1 MSITHPGRAAPT
13 PGAPAPT
20 PADTAPSNTTPPDT
34 APPDTT
40 PPHRHRRLIVAA
52 MLVSTFM
59 AAVEVTVISTAMPTI
74 VGQLGGF
81 DLFTW
86 AFGIYLLT
94 QAVMTPIY
102 GRLADGFGRRRIYV
116 ASVLVFLAGSLL
128 CGLAWSMESLI
139 AFRALQGLGGG
150 ALVPMAS
157 IIISD
162 VTPAHDRPRALG
174 YVSGVWGIA
183 AIVGPLLGSFF
194 VGTLGWPFVF
204 WVNLPIG
211 LVTAALVAR
220 YLHEAPPA
228 GRHAPLDLP
237 GAALLAL
244 GIGAAMAALVQ
255 HESFGPAGL
264 AALVAAGL
272 LALAGFG
279 VRERRSDLPILPLHL
294 WRNPVLAAGNLS
306 GLLCGMLLIGATAF
320 LPSWT
325 EGVMGRSAL
334 VAGAV
339 LGALTLSWTAA
350 SIGTGRVLNRLSY
363 RSVALAGSACLVA
376 GSAGLALL
384 RPGMPVPWVALASAV
399 AGIGLGL
406 HALVFNVAIQTGTAR
421 EDRGRATSLF
431 FFCRLLGQ
439 ALGAAAFGGVL
450 NAGLTRAG
458 PAAHDAVRDLIEP
471 AHRAALQPTEVA
483 RLQEALGSALHGVFL
498 LGAAIAVAT
507 LAAALLV
514 PRTARLRTDR

>member
-1 MSITHPGRAAPT
+1 MSLTHPGRAAPN
-13 PGAPAPT
+13 PDA
-20 PADTAPSNTTPPDT
+20 PDT
-34 APPDTT
+34 GS
-40 PPHRHRRLIVAA
+40 PPHRHGRLIVGA

-74 VGQLGGF
+74 VGELGGF
-81 DLFTW
+81 ELFTW

-102 GRLADGFGRRRIYV
+102 GRMADGFGRRRVYIG
-116 ASVLVFLAGSLL
+116 SVLVFLVGSLL
-128 CGLAWSMESLI
+128 CGCAWSMGSLI
-139 AFRALQGLGGG
+139 VFRAIQGLGGG
-150 ALVPMAS
+150 GLVPMGS

-162 VTPAHDRPRALG
+162 VTPPAGRARALG
-174 YVSGVWGIA
+174 WVSGVWGIA

-211 LVTAALVAR
+211 LVTMALVAR
-220 YLHEAPPA
+220 YLHEPAPS
-228 GRHAPLDLP
+228 GQRTKLDLA
-237 GAALLAL
+237 GAGLLAL
-244 GIGAAMAALVQ
+244 GIGAIMAALVQ
-255 HESFGPAGL
+255 HEAFGRTGLPLLVAVGL
-264 AALVAAGL
+264 AAL
-272 LALAGFG
+272 AGFA
-279 VRERRSDLPILPLHL
+279 VRERRAAIPILPLHL
-294 WRNPVLAAGNLS
+294 WRTPMIVAGNLS
-306 GLLCGMLLIGATAF
+306 ALLCGMLLIGATAF

-334 VAGAV
+334 VAGVV
-339 LGALTLSWTAA
+339 LGVLTISWTSA
-350 SIGTGRVLNRLSY
+350 SIGASRMMTRLAY
-363 RSVALAGSACLVA
+363 RPVALAGSASLIV
-376 GSAGLALL
+376 GTVGFALL
-384 RPGMPVPWVALASAV
+384 RPEHGAAWVALAGALTGV
-399 AGIGLGL
+399 GLGL

-471 AHRAALQPTEVA
+471 AHRLALAPSELERLTAAL
-483 RLQEALGSALHGVFL
+483 GGALHGVFL
-498 LGAAIAVAT
+498 LGAGVAVAT
-507 LAAALLV
+507 LLVGMLV
-514 PRTARLRTDR
+514 PRGARLAAAG

>member
-1 MSITHPGRAAPT
+1 MSLTHPDRPQAATATPAAAAP
-13 PGAPAPT
+13 GADP
-20 PADTAPSNTTPPDT
+20 
-34 APPDTT
+34 
-40 PPHRHRRLIVAA
+40 PPHRHRRLIVGA

-74 VGQLGGF
+74 VGDLGGF

-86 AFGIYLLT
+86 AFGIYLLS

-102 GRLADGFGRRRIYV
+102 GRMADGFGRRRVYV
-116 ASVLVFLAGSLL
+116 GSVLVFLLGSLL
-128 CGLAWSMESLI
+128 CGCAWSMGSLI

-162 VTPAHDRPRALG
+162 VTPAAERPRALG
-174 YVSGVWGIA
+174 WVSGIWGIA

-211 LVTAALVAR
+211 LLTMALVAR
-220 YLHEAPPA
+220 YLHEPA
-228 GRHAPLDLP
+228 SALQRTPLDLP
-237 GAALLAL
+237 GAGLLAL
-244 GIGAAMAALVQ
+244 GIGAVMAALVQ
-255 HESFGPAGL
+255 HESFG
-264 AALVAAGL
+264 AAGL
-272 LALAGFG
+272 VALVGGGAAALAGFA
-279 VRERRSDLPILPLHL
+279 VRERRAAVPILPLHL
-294 WRNPVLAAGNLS
+294 WRAPMIVAGNLS

-325 EGVMGRSAL
+325 EGVMGRGAL
-334 VAGAV
+334 AAGVV
-339 LGALTLSWTAA
+339 LGVLTVSWTTA
-350 SIGTGRVLNRLSY
+350 SITFSRLMTRVAY
-363 RSVALAGSACLVA
+363 RPVALAGSVFLVL
-376 GSAGLALL
+376 GTVGFALL
-384 RPGMPVPWVALASAV
+384 RPGSAIGWVALAGALTGV
-399 AGIGLGL
+399 GLGL
-406 HALVFNVAIQTGTAR
+406 HALVFNVAVQTGTAR

-450 NAGLTRAG
+450 NAGLGRAG

-471 AHRAALQPTEVA
+471 SQRLALDPAELARLTAAL
-483 RLQEALGSALHGVFL
+483 GGALHGVFL
-498 LGAAIAVAT
+498 LGAGVAVAT
-507 LAAALLV
+507 VLAGVLV
-514 PRTARLRTDR
+514 PRGARLRADG